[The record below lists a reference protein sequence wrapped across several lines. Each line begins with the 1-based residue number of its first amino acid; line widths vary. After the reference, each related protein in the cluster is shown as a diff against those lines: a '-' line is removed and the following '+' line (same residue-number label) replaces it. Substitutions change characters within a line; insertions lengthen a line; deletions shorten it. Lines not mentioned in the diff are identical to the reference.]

1 MWSWFYCFPFIDKD
15 SGILKSKF
23 ILFYL
28 FVMIRLESEHFERK
42 HMVFSFISL
51 YPKLN
56 VKEKIFNAFFQVKA
70 IQPLGHF
77 WILSVPLLT
86 TSEVEWLIW
95 LVNLERLNW
104 TCLNSLSLV
113 FFSPPTD
120 TRSNSFLLSV
130 FIYMGVCL
138 SLTLSWHKG

>member
-1 MWSWFYCFPFIDKD
+1 MDKD

-42 HMVFSFISL
+42 HMIFSFISL

-56 VKEKIFNAFFQVKA
+56 VEEKIFDAFFQVKA
-70 IQPLGHF
+70 IQPVGHF
-77 WILSVPLLT
+77 WILSVPFLT
-86 TSEVEWLIW
+86 TSEEVKWLIW

-120 TRSNSFLLSV
+120 TRSNSFLLSAFHLSWSV
-130 FIYMGVCL
+130 FIHMGVCL